1 MNINGIGTVFTRGR
15 GIENFEEALIEGWV
29 PPFQQSYSMLPDK
42 SLPVYRVNKE
52 YIVDKKLL
60 KKTRRADK
68 FSKMAVLAACDAVA
82 DSGLGADEIESAGI
96 ILSTAFGPHATTFR
110 FLDDIMDY
118 GDDGVSPTLFSNSV
132 HNAAASYI
140 SSVLNIHGPT
150 LTLTQFKSSFHQA
163 LILAELWIKQK
174 RCNNVLVGSVDE
186 SGDVMQY
193 ICAKKLE
200 TAKDGKIRPFR
211 FAPVSPAV
219 PGEGAV
225 FFLVSKQDRYKEY
238 CTILSVTTGSSLINE
253 TTPDMYI
260 LDANGM
266 GGDET
271 GYLKFASSGAIITG
285 YAPVFGSM
293 LTGSAFNCAAG
304 ALMLKKQIKYK
315 SPVQDNPHSV
325 NLCLKTEPADIDDII
340 CLNNTC
346 NGQTGAISLLRNVDE
361 LFSR

>member
-15 GIENFEEALIEGWV
+15 GIEKLEAALIEGWV
-29 PPFQQSYSMLPDK
+29 PPLQQSYSILPDK
-42 SLPVYRVNKE
+42 FLPVYTVNKE
-52 YIVDKKLL
+52 YIADKKLL

-82 DSGLGADEIESAGI
+82 DSGIGADEIKSTGI
-96 ILSTAFGPHATTFR
+96 IISTAFGPHATTFH

-118 GDDGVSPTLFSNSV
+118 GDGGVSPTLFSNSV

-150 LTLTQFKSSFHQA
+150 LTLTQFQSSFHHA
-163 LILAELWIKQK
+163 LILAELWIKQG
-174 RCNNVLVGSVDE
+174 RCNDVLVGSVDE

-193 ICAKKLE
+193 ICAKKLAI
-200 TAKDGKIRPFR
+200 AKDGKIRPFR
-211 FAPVSPAV
+211 FASVSPAV

-225 FFLVSKQDRYKEY
+225 FFLVSKQDRPKQY
-238 CTILSVTTGSSLINE
+238 CTISSVTTGNNLIDE
-253 TTPDMYI
+253 TTPDIYI

-304 ALMLKKQIKYK
+304 ALMLKKQTRYK

-346 NGQTGAISLLRNVDE
+346 DGKIAVISLRGL
-361 LFSR
+361 